1 MTEHA
6 TALVIEDEPQ
16 IVKAVARALGNSF
29 DRVLDAA
36 TAAEGIDRAAA
47 ERPDLIVLDLGL
59 PDRDGLAVCRE
70 IRGWSSVP
78 IIVLSARHSDRD
90 KVALLDA
97 GADDY
102 VTKPFS
108 TAELQA
114 RVRVQLRRARVGL
127 PGEGEP
133 IEVDGLTVDL
143 AGRSVVR
150 GDDAIHLTPTE
161 WALLR
166 AFVRYAGK
174 TLTHNQLFAEVW
186 PHSAGDPQQ
195 YLRAYVAML
204 RRKIERD
211 PLRPSL
217 IITEPGVGYR
227 FAAL

>member
-1 MTEHA
+1 MREHG

-16 IVKAVARALGNSF
+16 IVRAVARALDDSF
-29 DRVLDAA
+29 ERVLSAA
-36 TAAEGIDRAAA
+36 TASDGIDQAAA
-47 ERPDLIVLDLGL
+47 ARPELIVLDLGL

-70 IRGWSSVP
+70 IRGWSSAP

-102 VTKPFS
+102 LTKPFS
-108 TAELQA
+108 PAELQA
-114 RVRVQLRRARVGL
+114 RVRVQLRRARASL
-127 PGEGEP
+127 PGEGEAF
-133 IEVDGLTVDL
+133 EVDGLRIDL

-150 GDDAIHLTPTE
+150 GGQPIHLTPTE

-166 AFVRYAGK
+166 ALVRQAGK
-174 TLTHNQLFAEVW
+174 MLTHNQLFAEVW

-211 PLRPSL
+211 PMRPSL
-217 IITEPGVGYR
+217 IFTEPGVGYR

>member
-1 MTEHA
+1 MVEHA

-16 IVKAVARALGNSF
+16 IVRAVVRALGDAF
-29 DRVLDAA
+29 DRVLNAFTGED
-36 TAAEGIDRAAA
+36 GIDQAASA
-47 ERPDLIVLDLGL
+47 RPDLIVLDLGL

-70 IRGWSSVP
+70 IRGWSSAP

-114 RVRVQLRRARVGL
+114 RVRVQMRRARMGL
-127 PGEGEP
+127 PGEEKP
-133 IEVDGLTVDL
+133 LEVDGLTVDL
-143 AGRSVVR
+143 AGRTVAR
-150 GDDAIHLTPTE
+150 GGQTIHLTPTE
-161 WALLR
+161 WAMLR
-166 AFVRYAGK
+166 AFVRNAGK
-174 TLTHNQLFAEVW
+174 TLTHNQLFTEVW

-217 IITEPGVGYR
+217 IFTEAGVGYR
-227 FAAL
+227 FTAL

>member
-1 MTEHA
+1 MYEHA

-16 IVKAVARALGNSF
+16 IVKAVARALGDEF
-29 DRVLDAA
+29 ERVLDAGTAADGIDQAA
-36 TAAEGIDRAAA
+36 TA
-47 ERPDLIVLDLGL
+47 RPDLIVLDLGL

-70 IRGWSSVP
+70 IRGWCSAP

-102 VTKPFS
+102 LTKPFS

-114 RVRVQLRRARVGL
+114 RVRVQLRRARASL

-133 IEVDGLTVDL
+133 IEMDGLRIDL
-143 AGRSVVR
+143 AGRIVAR
-150 GDDAIHLTPTE
+150 GGESIHLTPTE

-166 AFVRYAGK
+166 AFLRNAGR

-186 PHSAGDPQQ
+186 PHSGGDPQQ

-217 IITEPGVGYR
+217 IFTEPGVGYR
-227 FAAL
+227 FAAI